1 MSTSECR
8 DLTDVKRPD
17 GANQHG
23 HAGHCGN
30 QRKEAA
36 LQVLMN
42 TLTHTAEH
50 EVPLPGETTTEG
62 GLNIT
67 VDRKH

>member
-1 MSTSECR
+1 MATNG
-8 DLTDVKRPD
+8 K
-17 GANQHG
+17 A
-23 HAGHCGN
+23 
-30 QRKEAA
+30 AA

-50 EVPLPGETTTEG
+50 EVPYRVETTAEG